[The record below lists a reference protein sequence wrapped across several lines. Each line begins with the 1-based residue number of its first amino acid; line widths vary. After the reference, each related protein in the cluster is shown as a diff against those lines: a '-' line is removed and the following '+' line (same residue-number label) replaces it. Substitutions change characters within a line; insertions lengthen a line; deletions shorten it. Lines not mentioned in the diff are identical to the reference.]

1 MEEAGANQATG
12 EKAVEEAGAN
22 QATAEKAVEEAEA
35 NRATA
40 EKAGTIIEEMD
51 AEDVHA
57 TAGGKVDLNLGGNEG
72 NCRFLFI

>member
-1 MEEAGANQATG
+1 MVNQAIEG
-12 EKAVEEAGAN
+12 KAEG
-22 QATAEKAVEEAEA
+22 EAEA
-35 NRATA
+35 NRATG

-57 TAGGKVDLNLGGNEG
+57 TAGGKVALNLGGNEG